1 MSKSKKSNTVDMLSG
16 KKVSTMPLI
25 NREISWLA
33 FNERVLQEAADKRNP
48 IIERFRFLGI
58 FSNNLDEFYRVR
70 VASIRRMKD
79 FSKKAIADMDID
91 PKLLLK
97 DIQKMVSA
105 HQKKFENIYEE
116 LKHECQDE
124 GIFII
129 NENQL
134 NDAQSE
140 LISEYFQN
148 EVRPVLVPLMLDK
161 KRAMPTLKDKGIY
174 LGIKLSNKGEGKDTI
189 YSLIEIPGDKVSRF
203 FVFPKDE
210 KGKTYIILLDDIIRA
225 KIREIYSIFEYEFME
240 AYTIKFTRDA
250 ELDIDDDIS
259 SSLLEQIARSIENRK
274 VGDPV
279 RFVYD
284 KNMPDD
290 LKYFLLKQ
298 LKISK
303 EENIIPGGR
312 YHNFK
317 DFMSFPKVEG
327 GKLMYTPLPPLSHP
341 FINPKQRLMEQI
353 EGQDIMLNYP
363 YQKFDYIIDLLREA
377 AIDPKVTKICINLY
391 RVAKKSKIINA
402 LVSALQN
409 GKKVQVIVELRARFD
424 EQNNIFWSNV
434 LKDAGAELIFG
445 VKGLKV
451 HSKLMLIEKEVKND
465 VKYFAHIGTGNFHEG
480 TAKIYGDTTL
490 LTCDPRITM
499 EVKKVF
505 DFFESNYKV
514 KRYSHLILSPN
525 GSRRKFLQLIN
536 DEISNVSKGK
546 KAEIVLKLNNLV
558 DEELIKKLYE
568 ASQAGVKIVLIIR
581 GICSLVPGVKGWS
594 ENIEAISI
602 VDRFLEHSRILY
614 FYAGGEEKMF
624 ISSADWMVRNLDL
637 RVEVTTPIYNAQ
649 LKKQLKKMLSIQM
662 QANVKARSIDA
673 GLSNKYR
680 KAEGTPIQSQLETY
694 EYFRGKL
701 AKSGY

>member
-1 MSKSKKSNTVDMLSG
+1 MTAG
-16 KKVSTMPLI
+16 KKGNEMPLI
-25 NREISWLA
+25 NREISWLS
-33 FNERVLQEAADKRNP
+33 FNERVLQEAADVRNP

-79 FSKKAIADMDID
+79 VPSKAIADIGLD
-91 PKLLLK
+91 PKSLLR
-97 DIQKMVSA
+97 DIQKIVSS
-105 HQKKFENIYEE
+105 HQKKFESIYQS
-116 LKHECQDE
+116 LKKECEKE
-124 GIFII
+124 GIFIV
-129 NENQL
+129 NEK
-134 NDAQSE
+134 E
-140 LISEYFQN
+140 ISKEQKEIIANYFEN
-148 EVRPVLVPLMLDK
+148 EVRPVLIPLMLDK
-161 KRAMPTLKDKGIY
+161 KRSMPTLKDKGIY
-174 LGIKLSNKGEGKDTI
+174 LGIKLSNENGSDTL
-189 YSLIEIPGDKVSRF
+189 YSLLEIPTATVSRF

-210 KGKTYIILLDDIIRA
+210 KGRTSIILIDDILRA
-225 KIREIYSIFEYEFME
+225 HLKDIYSIFDYKYME
-240 AYTIKFTRDA
+240 AFTIKFTRDA

-259 SSLLEQIARSIENRK
+259 TSLLEQIAKSIENRK

-290 LKYFLLKQ
+290 LRYFLLKQ

-317 DFMSFPKVEG
+317 DFMKFPSIEG
-327 GKLMYTPLPPLSHP
+327 GKLMYTPLPPLRHP
-341 FINPKQRLMEQI
+341 FIDTNRRIMEQI
-353 EGQDIMLNYP
+353 EEQDLMLNYP
-363 YQKFDYIIDLLREA
+363 YQKFDYVVDLLREA
-377 AIDPKVTKICINLY
+377 AIDPSVTKICINLY
-391 RVAKKSKIINA
+391 RVAKRSRIINA

-424 EQNNIFWSNV
+424 EENNIYWSNV
-434 LKDAGAELIFG
+434 LQDAGADLIFG

-451 HSKLMLIEKEVKND
+451 HSKLILIEKEIKGD

-480 TAKIYGDTTL
+480 TAKVYGDTSL
-490 LTCDPRITM
+490 LTCDPRISL

-505 DFFESNYKV
+505 EFFESNYKV

-525 GSRRKFLQLIN
+525 GSRRKFVQLIN
-536 DEISNVSKGK
+536 NEIRNASKGK

-568 ASQAGVKIVLIIR
+568 ASQAGVNIVLIIR

-614 FYAGGEEKMF
+614 FYAGGDEKMF
-624 ISSADWMVRNLDL
+624 ISSADWMVRNLDM
-637 RVEVTTPIYNAQ
+637 RVEVTTPIYDER
-649 LKKQLKKMLSIQM
+649 LKKQLKKMLAIQM
-662 QANVKARSIDA
+662 QANVKARNLDA
-673 GLSNKYR
+673 KLSNKYR
-680 KAEGTPIQSQLETY
+680 KAEGNPIQSQLETY
-694 EYFRGKL
+694 EYFKSKL
-701 AKSGY
+701 TKKKKS